1 MDQEMTSDDTRDI
14 AIEVRT
20 KVEALEKSVS
30 EIEKDMRRLMSIVDQ
45 GSGVAGVLRI
55 LGYSTTGGV
64 VALIADNWQAFTKAM
79 GLK

>member
-1 MDQEMTSDDTRDI
+1 M
-14 AIEVRT
+14 RT

-45 GSGVAGVLRI
+45 GSGIAGALRI

-64 VALIADNWQAFTKAM
+64 VALIADNWESFSKAF
-79 GLK
+79 GLKY

>member
-1 MDQEMTSDDTRDI
+1 MQLKAS
-14 AIEVRT
+14 T
-20 KVEALEKSVS
+20 KVEALDKFVS
-30 EIEKDMRRLMSIVDQ
+30 EIEKDMHRLMSIVDQ
-45 GSGVAGVLRI
+45 DLDVAGVLRI

>member
-1 MDQEMTSDDTRDI
+1 MQLKAS
-14 AIEVRT
+14 T
-20 KVEALEKSVS
+20 KVEALDKFVS
-30 EIEKDMRRLMSIVDQ
+30 EIEKDIHRLMSIVDQ
-45 GSGVAGVLRI
+45 DLDFAGVLRI

>member
-1 MDQEMTSDDTRDI
+1 MTSEDTRDI

-20 KVEALEKSVS
+20 KVEALEKSVA

-45 GSGVAGVLRI
+45 GSGIAGALRV
-55 LGYSTTGGV
+55 LGYSTTGG
-64 VALIADNWQAFTKAM
+64 AIAMIADNWQAVSKTF